1 VEEEVPVMTVEV
13 LGMGLLV
20 DPAVV
25 AIMMVLA
32 VPVQQD
38 KVIMVEQVLQVQTL
52 DQAEVAA
59 PELLDKVDKLLKA
72 VMVV

>member
-1 VEEEVPVMTVEV
+1 MTVEV